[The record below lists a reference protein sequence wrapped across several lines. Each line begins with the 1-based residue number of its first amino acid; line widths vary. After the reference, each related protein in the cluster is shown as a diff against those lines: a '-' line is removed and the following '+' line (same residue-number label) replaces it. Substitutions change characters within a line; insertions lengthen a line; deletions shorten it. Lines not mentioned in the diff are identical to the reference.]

1 MPLAI
6 KQDEIYNY
14 GHYRKWP
21 DEERWELIDGAP
33 YAMAAPSRTH
43 QRVVFELGRQIGNSL
58 LDSDCEGYVAPFDVR
73 LPNDDESDDLVDT
86 VVQPDLLVVC
96 DEDKLDDKG
105 CRGAPDWVVEIIS
118 PSTALIDLSVKRD
131 LYQKHGVKEYWI
143 VHPLER
149 WVMVYL
155 LDETGTY
162 GAGQV
167 LGMDE
172 PTVVTKLEG
181 LEIDWGFM
189 PEVEPQ

>member
-6 KQDEIYNY
+6 KLDEKYTYGNY
-14 GHYRKWP
+14 RQWP
-21 DEERWELIDGAP
+21 DEGRWELIDGAP
-33 YAMAAPSRTH
+33 HAMATPSRIH
-43 QRVVFELGRQIGNSL
+43 QEIVFELAGQIRNGL
-58 LDSDCEGYVAPFDVR
+58 LDSDCKGYVAPFDVR
-73 LPNDDESDDLVDT
+73 LPNGDESDDLVDT

-105 CRGAPDWVVEIIS
+105 CRGALDWVVEVIS

-155 LDETGTY
+155 LDETGAY
-162 GAGQV
+162 GNAQV

-172 PTVVTKLEG
+172 PIMVTKLAG
-181 LEIDWGFM
+181 LQIDWGFL
-189 PEVEPQ
+189 PTVYT